1 LHHYLA
7 KVLTYTRNT
16 TKKYIQET
24 DSKMLNEDLC
34 FLSAT
39 EQSKLIRSQKIS
51 VQELIRAHLDQIER
65 YNPVLNAIVTL
76 TADSAMAEAYVADQ
90 QLEKNAEVG
99 ILHGLPVAHKD
110 LFLTKGV
117 RTTFGSLAF
126 EDFVP
131 DVDSL
136 PVERLKKAGG
146 ISLGKTNTPEFGAGS
161 QTFNAVFGS
170 TPNPYDLTK
179 TCGGSSGGGAVA
191 LASGMISIADGTDL
205 GGSLRNPAS
214 FCNLVGIRPS
224 VGRVPSWPESLGWYT
239 MSVPGPMA
247 RTVQDVAL
255 AMAAMSGPD
264 DRSPISLEA
273 PGEIFLNPLTRSF
286 KGCKIAFSANLG
298 GLPVEPEVA
307 AVVESTRAVFQDL
320 GCEVINDEPNISE
333 ADEIFMLWRA
343 WRTELRITPLLKEHR
358 TQFKDTVIWNA
369 EQGLPITGPQLAR
382 AEAKRTELYHRMR
395 EFFKKYEFLVLPVSQ
410 VAPFSIDL
418 EFPQEINGVKMD
430 TYIDWQKS
438 AYHISALGNPA
449 ISVPAGFTSNNLP
462 VGIQIVGRH
471 RDDFGILQLAHAFEQ
486 KTLFAQRKPPICKP
500 L

>member
-1 LHHYLA
+1 
-7 KVLTYTRNT
+7 
-16 TKKYIQET
+16 
-24 DSKMLNEDLC
+24 MLNEDLC

-39 EQSKLIRSQKIS
+39 EQSKLIRDKSIS
-51 VQELIRAHLDQIER
+51 VQELIRAHLDQIEK
-65 YNPVLNAIVTL
+65 YNPVLNAMVTL
-76 TADSAMAEAYVADQ
+76 TADSAMADARSADQ
-90 QLEKNAEVG
+90 ALEKGEKLGV
-99 ILHGLPVAHKD
+99 LHGLPVAHKD

-117 RTTFGSLAF
+117 RTTFGSLVYK
-126 EDFVP
+126 DFVP
-131 DVDSL
+131 EVDSL
-136 PVERLKKAGG
+136 PVERLKRAGG

-191 LASGMISIADGTDL
+191 LASGMVAIADGTDL

-264 DRSPISLEA
+264 DRSPIALEA
-273 PGEIFLNPLTRSF
+273 PGEMFLNPLVRSF
-286 KGCKIAFSANLG
+286 KACKIAFSANLG

-307 AVVESTRAVFQDL
+307 KVVESTRAVFEEL

-358 TQFKDTVIWNA
+358 AQIKDTVIWNA
-369 EQGLPITGPQLAR
+369 EQGLPITGPQLVR
-382 AEAKRTELYHRMR
+382 AEAKR
-395 EFFKKYEFLVLPVSQ
+395 
-410 VAPFSIDL
+410 
-418 EFPQEINGVKMD
+418 
-430 TYIDWQKS
+430 
-438 AYHISALGNPA
+438 
-449 ISVPAGFTSNNLP
+449 
-462 VGIQIVGRH
+462 
-471 RDDFGILQLAHAFEQ
+471 ILNIF
-486 KTLFAQRKPPICKP
+486 
-500 L
+500 

>member
-1 LHHYLA
+1 MQ
-7 KVLTYTRNT
+7 N
-16 TKKYIQET
+16 
-24 DSKMLNEDLC
+24 DDLC

-39 EQSKLIRSQKIS
+39 EQSGLIRSKKIS
-51 VQELIRAHLDQIER
+51 AVQLIRAHLDQIER
-65 YNPVLNAIVTL
+65 FNPTLNAIVTL
-76 TADSAMAEAYVADQ
+76 TAESAMDEASAADQ
-90 QLEKNAEVG
+90 KIATNKSIG

-117 RTTFGSLAF
+117 RTTFGSMAF
-126 EDFVP
+126 KDFVP

-136 PVERLKKAGG
+136 PVERLKKAGA

-161 QTFNAVFGS
+161 QTFNAIFGS

-191 LASGMISIADGTDL
+191 LASGMIAIADGTDL

-247 RTVQDVAL
+247 RTVQDLAL

-273 PGEIFLNPLTRSF
+273 PGEIFLNPLARSF

-307 AVVESTRAVFQDL
+307 KVVESSRAVFEDL
-320 GCEVINDEPNISE
+320 GCAVVNDEPDIAE

-343 WRTELRITPLLKEHR
+343 WRTELRITPLLKEHHAHI
-358 TQFKDTVIWNA
+358 KDTVIWNA

-395 EFFKKYEFLVLPVSQ
+395 EFFKKYDFLVLPVSQ
-410 VAPFSIDL
+410 VAPFPLD
-418 EFPQEINGVKMD
+418 QEYPSQINGIKMK

-438 AYHISALGNPA
+438 AYLISALGNPA
-449 ISVPAGFTSNNLP
+449 ISVPAGFTSNGLP

-471 RDDFGILQLAHAFEQ
+471 RDDFGILQLAYAFEQ
-486 KTLFAQRKPPICKP
+486 KTHFAQRRPSICRS
-500 L
+500 

>member
-1 LHHYLA
+1 MQ
-7 KVLTYTRNT
+7 N
-16 TKKYIQET
+16 
-24 DSKMLNEDLC
+24 DDLC

-39 EQSKLIRSQKIS
+39 EQSGLIRSKKIS
-51 VQELIRAHLDQIER
+51 ATQLIQAHLDQIER
-65 YNPVLNAIVTL
+65 LNPTLNAIVTL
-76 TADSAMAEAYVADQ
+76 TAESAVAEAASADKKTAAN
-90 QLEKNAEVG
+90 EAVG
-99 ILHGLPVAHKD
+99 VLHGLPVAHKD

-126 EDFVP
+126 KDFVP

-136 PVERLKKAGG
+136 PVERLKKAGA

-239 MSVPGPMA
+239 MSIPGPMA

-273 PGEIFLNPLTRSF
+273 PGEMFLNPLARSF
-286 KGCKIAFSANLG
+286 KGSKIAFSANLG

-307 AVVESTRAVFQDL
+307 KVIESTRAVFQDL
-320 GCEVINDEPNISE
+320 GCEVVNDEPNISE

-358 TQFKDTVIWNA
+358 AQIKDTVIWNA
-369 EQGLPITGPQLAR
+369 EQGLPITGPQLVR

-395 EFFKKYEFLVLPVSQ
+395 EFFKKYDFLVLPVSQ
-410 VAPFSIDL
+410 VAPFSIDQ
-418 EFPQEINGVKMD
+418 EYPAEINGVKMN

-438 AYHISALGNPA
+438 AYHISAMGNPA
-449 ISVPAGFTSNNLP
+449 ISVPAGFTSDHLP

-471 RDDFGILQLAHAFEQ
+471 RDDFGILQLAYAFEQ
-486 KTLFAQRKPPICKP
+486 KTQFAQRRPPICSQ
-500 L
+500 

>member
-1 LHHYLA
+1 M
-7 KVLTYTRNT
+7 
-16 TKKYIQET
+16 Q
-24 DSKMLNEDLC
+24 NEDLC

-39 EQSKLIRSQKIS
+39 EQSGLIRSKKIS
-51 VQELIRAHLDQIER
+51 AEQLIRAHLDQIER
-65 YNPVLNAIVTL
+65 LNPTLNAIVTL
-76 TADSAMAEAYVADQ
+76 TADSAMEEAASADKKIAAN
-90 QLEKNAEVG
+90 ESVG
-99 ILHGLPVAHKD
+99 VLHGLPVAHKD

-126 EDFVP
+126 KDFVP

-136 PVERLKKAGG
+136 PVERLKKAGA

-273 PGEIFLNPLTRSF
+273 PGEMFLNPLARSF

-307 AVVESTRAVFQDL
+307 KVIESTRAVFQDL

-358 TQFKDTVIWNA
+358 AQIKDTVIWNA
-369 EQGLPITGPQLAR
+369 EQGLPITGPQLVR

-395 EFFKKYEFLVLPVSQ
+395 EFFKKYDFLVLPVSQ
-410 VAPFSIDL
+410 VAPFSIDQ
-418 EFPQEINGVKMD
+418 EYPAEINGVKMN

-449 ISVPAGFTSNNLP
+449 ISVPAGFTSDHLP

-471 RDDFGILQLAHAFEQ
+471 RDDFGILQLAYAFEQ
-486 KTLFAQRKPPICKP
+486 KTQFAQRRPPICGK
-500 L
+500 

>member
-1 LHHYLA
+1 M
-7 KVLTYTRNT
+7 
-16 TKKYIQET
+16 Q
-24 DSKMLNEDLC
+24 NEDLC

-39 EQSKLIRSQKIS
+39 EQSELIRTKKIS
-51 VQELIRAHLDQIER
+51 AEQLIRAHLDQIER
-65 YNPVLNAIVTL
+65 LNPTLNAIVTL
-76 TADSAMAEAYVADQ
+76 TAESAMAEAASADKKIAAN
-90 QLEKNAEVG
+90 ESVG
-99 ILHGLPVAHKD
+99 VLHGLPVAHKD

-126 EDFVP
+126 KDFVP

-136 PVERLKKAGG
+136 PVERLKKAGA

-273 PGEIFLNPLTRSF
+273 PGEMFLNPLARSF

-307 AVVESTRAVFQDL
+307 KVIESTRAVFQDL

-358 TQFKDTVIWNA
+358 AQIKDTVIWNA
-369 EQGLPITGPQLAR
+369 EQGLPITGPQLVR

-395 EFFKKYEFLVLPVSQ
+395 EFFKKYDFLVLPVSQ
-410 VAPFSIDL
+410 VAPFSIDQ
-418 EFPQEINGVKMD
+418 EYPAEINGVKMN

-449 ISVPAGFTSNNLP
+449 ISVPAGFTGDHLP

-471 RDDFGILQLAHAFEQ
+471 RDDFGILQLAYAFEQ
-486 KTLFAQRKPPICKP
+486 KTQFAQRRPPICGK
-500 L
+500 

>member
-1 LHHYLA
+1 MQ
-7 KVLTYTRNT
+7 N
-16 TKKYIQET
+16 
-24 DSKMLNEDLC
+24 DDLC

-39 EQSKLIRSQKIS
+39 KQSELIRTQKIS
-51 VQELIRAHLDQIER
+51 AVQLIRAHLDQIER
-65 YNPVLNAIVTL
+65 FNPVLNAIVTL
-76 TADSAMAEAYVADQ
+76 TAESAMAEAVLADKKTASNEP
-90 QLEKNAEVG
+90 LGV
-99 ILHGLPVAHKD
+99 LHGLPVAHKD

-126 EDFVP
+126 KDFVP
-131 DVDSL
+131 EVDSL
-136 PVERLKKAGG
+136 PVERLKQAGA

-170 TPNPYDLTK
+170 TPNPYDLSK

-191 LASGMISIADGTDL
+191 LASGMIAIADGTDL

-224 VGRVPSWPESLGWYT
+224 VGRVPSWPDSLAWYPF
-239 MSVPGPMA
+239 SVPGPMA
-247 RTVQDVAL
+247 RTVQDLAL

-273 PGEIFLNPLTRSF
+273 PGEIFLNPLARSF

-307 AVVESTRAVFQDL
+307 KVVESTRAVFQDL
-320 GCEVINDEPNISE
+320 GCEVVNDEPDISE

-343 WRTELRITPLLKEHR
+343 WRTELRITPLLKDHHANIKE
-358 TQFKDTVIWNA
+358 TVIWNA
-369 EQGLPITGPQLAR
+369 EQGLSITGPQLVR

-395 EFFKKYEFLVLPVSQ
+395 EFFKKYDFLVLPVSQ
-410 VAPFSIDL
+410 VAPFSID
-418 EFPQEINGVKMD
+418 QEYPTQINGVKMD

-438 AYHISALGNPA
+438 AYHISAMGNPA
-449 ISVPAGFTSNNLP
+449 ISVPAGFTSDNLP

-471 RDDFGILQLAHAFEQ
+471 RDDFGILQLAYAFEQ
-486 KTLFAQRKPPICKP
+486 KTHFAQRRPPMCSA
-500 L
+500 

>member
-1 LHHYLA
+1 M
-7 KVLTYTRNT
+7 
-16 TKKYIQET
+16 Q
-24 DSKMLNEDLC
+24 NEDLC

-39 EQSKLIRSQKIS
+39 EQSGLIRTKKIS
-51 VQELIRAHLDQIER
+51 AEQLIRAHLDQIER
-65 YNPVLNAIVTL
+65 LNPTLNAIVTL
-76 TADSAMAEAYVADQ
+76 TAESAMAEAASADKKIAAN
-90 QLEKNAEVG
+90 ESVG
-99 ILHGLPVAHKD
+99 VLHGLPVAHKD

-126 EDFVP
+126 KDFVP

-136 PVERLKKAGG
+136 PVERLKKAGA

-273 PGEIFLNPLTRSF
+273 PGEMFLNPLARSF

-307 AVVESTRAVFQDL
+307 KVIESTRAVFQDL

-358 TQFKDTVIWNA
+358 AQIKDTVIWNA
-369 EQGLPITGPQLAR
+369 EQGLPITGPQLVR

-395 EFFKKYEFLVLPVSQ
+395 EFFKKYDFLVLPVSQ
-410 VAPFSIDL
+410 VAPFSIDQ
-418 EFPQEINGVKMD
+418 EYPAEINGVKMN

-449 ISVPAGFTSNNLP
+449 ISVPAGFTSDHLP

-471 RDDFGILQLAHAFEQ
+471 RDDFGILQLAYAFEQ
-486 KTLFAQRKPPICKP
+486 KTQFAQRRPPICSK
-500 L
+500 

>member
-1 LHHYLA
+1 MQ
-7 KVLTYTRNT
+7 N
-16 TKKYIQET
+16 
-24 DSKMLNEDLC
+24 DDLC

-39 EQSKLIRSQKIS
+39 EQAELIRTQKIS
-51 VQELIRAHLDQIER
+51 AVQLIRAHLDQIER
-65 YNPVLNAIVTL
+65 FNSVLNAIVTL
-76 TADSAMAEAYVADQ
+76 TAESAMAEAVLADKKIANNEP
-90 QLEKNAEVG
+90 LGV
-99 ILHGLPVAHKD
+99 LHGLPVAHKD

-126 EDFVP
+126 KDFVP
-131 DVDSL
+131 EIDSL
-136 PVERLKKAGG
+136 PVERLKQAGA

-170 TPNPYDLTK
+170 TPNPYDLSK

-191 LASGMISIADGTDL
+191 LASGMIAIADGTDL

-224 VGRVPSWPESLGWYT
+224 VGRVPSWPDSLAWYPF
-239 MSVPGPMA
+239 SVPGPMA
-247 RTVQDVAL
+247 RTVQDLAL
-255 AMAAMSGPD
+255 AMAAMAGPD

-273 PGEIFLNPLTRSF
+273 PGEMFLNPLARSF

-307 AVVESTRAVFQDL
+307 KVVESTRVVFQDL
-320 GCEVINDEPNISE
+320 GCEVVNDEPNISE

-343 WRTELRITPLLKEHR
+343 WRTELRITPLLKDHR
-358 TQFKDTVIWNA
+358 ANIKETVIWNA
-369 EQGLPITGPQLAR
+369 EQGLSITGPQLVR

-395 EFFKKYEFLVLPVSQ
+395 EFFKKYDFLVLPVSQ
-410 VAPFSIDL
+410 VAPFSID
-418 EFPQEINGVKMD
+418 QEYPTQINGVKMD

-449 ISVPAGFTSNNLP
+449 ISVPAGFTSDNLP

-471 RDDFGILQLAHAFEQ
+471 RDDFGILQLAYAFEQ
-486 KTLFAQRKPPICKP
+486 KTHFAQRRPPMCSA
-500 L
+500 

>member
-1 LHHYLA
+1 MQ
-7 KVLTYTRNT
+7 N
-16 TKKYIQET
+16 
-24 DSKMLNEDLC
+24 DDLC

-39 EQSKLIRSQKIS
+39 EQSGLIRSKKIS
-51 VQELIRAHLDQIER
+51 ATQLIQAHLDQIER
-65 YNPVLNAIVTL
+65 LNPTLNAIVTL
-76 TADSAMAEAYVADQ
+76 TAESAVAEAASADKKTAAN
-90 QLEKNAEVG
+90 EAVG
-99 ILHGLPVAHKD
+99 VLHGLPVAHKD

-126 EDFVP
+126 KDFVP

-136 PVERLKKAGG
+136 PVERLKKAGA

-273 PGEIFLNPLTRSF
+273 PGEMFLNPLARSF

-307 AVVESTRAVFQDL
+307 KVIESTRAVFQDL
-320 GCEVINDEPNISE
+320 GCEVVNDEPNISE

-358 TQFKDTVIWNA
+358 AQIKDTVIWNA
-369 EQGLPITGPQLAR
+369 EQGLPITGPQLVR

-395 EFFKKYEFLVLPVSQ
+395 EFFKKYDFLVLPVSQ
-410 VAPFSIDL
+410 VAPFSIDQ
-418 EFPQEINGVKMD
+418 EYPAEINGVKMN

-438 AYHISALGNPA
+438 AYHISAMGNPA
-449 ISVPAGFTSNNLP
+449 ISVPAGFTSDHLP

-471 RDDFGILQLAHAFEQ
+471 RDDFGILQLAYAFEQ
-486 KTLFAQRKPPICKP
+486 KTQFAQRRPPICSQ
-500 L
+500 

>member
-1 LHHYLA
+1 
-7 KVLTYTRNT
+7 
-16 TKKYIQET
+16 
-24 DSKMLNEDLC
+24 MLNDDLC
-34 FLSAT
+34 FVSAT
-39 EQSKLIRSQKIS
+39 ELAKLIRLKKIS
-51 VQELIRAHLDQIER
+51 VAQIIRAHLDQIER
-65 YNPVLNAIVTL
+65 LNPTLNAIVTL
-76 TADSAMAEAYVADQ
+76 TAESAMAEAFIADQ
-90 QLEKNAEVG
+90 KIAANDTVG

-110 LFLTKGV
+110 LFLTRGV
-117 RTTFGSLAF
+117 RTTFGSLVYQ
-126 EDFVP
+126 DFVP

-136 PVERLKKAGG
+136 PVERLKRAGA

-170 TPNPYDLTK
+170 TPNPYDLSK
-179 TCGGSSGGGAVA
+179 TCGGSSGGAAVA
-191 LASGMISIADGTDL
+191 LASGMIALADGTDL

-214 FCNLVGIRPS
+214 FCNIVGIRPS
-224 VGRVPSWPESLGWYT
+224 VGRVPSWPESLGWQT
-239 MSVPGPMA
+239 MSVSGPMA
-247 RTVQDVAL
+247 RSVQDLAL

-273 PGEIFLNPLTRSF
+273 PGDLFLNPLARSF
-286 KGCKIAFSANLG
+286 KGCKVAFSANLG

-307 AVVESTRAVFQDL
+307 RVVESTRAVFQGI
-320 GCEVINDEPNISE
+320 GCDVINDEPDIAE

-358 TQFKDTVIWNA
+358 AQIKDTVIWNA

-410 VAPFSIDL
+410 VAPFSI
-418 EFPQEINGVKMD
+418 EEEYPAQVNGVKMD
-430 TYIDWQKS
+430 TYIAWQKTC
-438 AYHISALGNPA
+438 YLISALGNPA
-449 ISVPAGFTSNNLP
+449 ISVPAGFTESGLP

-500 L
+500 

>member
-1 LHHYLA
+1 
-7 KVLTYTRNT
+7 
-16 TKKYIQET
+16 
-24 DSKMLNEDLC
+24 MLNDDLC
-34 FLSAT
+34 FVSAT
-39 EQSKLIRSQKIS
+39 ELSKLIRSKKIS
-51 VQELIRAHLDQIER
+51 VQQVIRAHLDQIEHL
-65 YNPVLNAIVTL
+65 NPTLNAIVTL
-76 TADSAMAEAYVADQ
+76 TAESAMAEALIADQ
-90 QLEKNAEVG
+90 EIQKNANVG
-99 ILHGLPVAHKD
+99 LLHGLPVAHKD
-110 LFLTKGV
+110 LFLTRGV
-117 RTTFGSLAF
+117 KTTFGSLAYK
-126 EDFVP
+126 DFVP

-136 PVERLKKAGG
+136 PVERLKKAGA

-191 LASGMISIADGTDL
+191 LASGMIALADGTDL

-214 FCNLVGIRPS
+214 FCNIVGIRPS
-224 VGRVPSWPESLGWYT
+224 VGRVPSWPEPLGWQT
-239 MSVPGPMA
+239 MSVSGPMA
-247 RTVQDVAL
+247 RSVQDLAL

-273 PGEIFLNPLTRSF
+273 PGEIFLNPLARSF
-286 KGCKIAFSANLG
+286 KGCRVAFSANLG

-307 AVVESTRAVFQDL
+307 RVVESSRAVFQEM
-320 GCEVINDEPNISE
+320 GCEVVNDEPDIAE

-343 WRTELRITPLLKEHR
+343 WRTELRITPLLNEHR
-358 TQFKDTVIWNA
+358 SQIKDTVIWNA

-410 VAPFSIDL
+410 VAPFSID
-418 EFPQEINGVKMD
+418 EEYPAQVNGVKMN
-430 TYIDWQKS
+430 TYIDWQKTC
-438 AYHISALGNPA
+438 YLISALGNPA
-449 ISVPAGFTSNNLP
+449 ISVPAGFTESGLP

-471 RDDFGILQLAHAFEQ
+471 RDDFGILQLAYAFEQ

-500 L
+500 Q

>member
-1 LHHYLA
+1 
-7 KVLTYTRNT
+7 
-16 TKKYIQET
+16 
-24 DSKMLNEDLC
+24 MLNEELC

-39 EQSKLIRSQKIS
+39 EQSKRIREKSIS
-51 VQELIRAHLDQIER
+51 AQELIRAHLDQIEK

-76 TADSAMAEAYVADQ
+76 TADSAMAEAYVADKAQ
-90 QLEKNAEVG
+90 EMGEKLGV
-99 ILHGLPVAHKD
+99 LHGLPVAHKD

-117 RTTFGSLAF
+117 RTTFGSLAYK
-126 EDFVP
+126 DFVP

-191 LASGMISIADGTDL
+191 LASGMVAIADGTDL

-224 VGRVPSWPESLGWYT
+224 VGRVPSWPESLGWYPF
-239 MSVPGPMA
+239 SVPGPMA

-255 AMAAMSGPD
+255 AMVAMSGPD
-264 DRSPISLEA
+264 DRSPIALEA
-273 PGEIFLNPLTRSF
+273 PGELFLNPLARSF

-307 AVVESTRAVFQDL
+307 KVVESTRAVFQEL
-320 GCEVINDEPNISE
+320 GCEVINDEPDISE

-343 WRTELRITPLLKEHR
+343 WRIELRITPLLKDHR
-358 TQFKDTVIWNA
+358 ALIKDTVIWNGA
-369 EQGLPITGPQLAR
+369 QGLSITGPQLVR

-410 VAPFSIDL
+410 VAPFPIDQ
-418 EFPQEINGVKMD
+418 EYPQEINGIKMQ

-449 ISVPAGFTSNNLP
+449 ISVPAGFTNTNLP

-471 RDDFGILQLAHAFEQ
+471 RDDFGILQLAYAFEQ
-486 KTLFAQRKPPICKP
+486 LTHFAQRKPPMCMS
-500 L
+500 

>member
-1 LHHYLA
+1 
-7 KVLTYTRNT
+7 
-16 TKKYIQET
+16 
-24 DSKMLNEDLC
+24 MLNDDLC
-34 FLSAT
+34 FVSAT
-39 EQSKLIRSQKIS
+39 ELAKLIRLKKIS
-51 VQELIRAHLDQIER
+51 VAQIIRAHLDQIER
-65 YNPVLNAIVTL
+65 LNPSLNAIVTL
-76 TADSAMAEAYVADQ
+76 TAESAMAEAFVADQ
-90 QLEKNAEVG
+90 KIAANDALG

-110 LFLTKGV
+110 LFLTRGV
-117 RTTFGSLAF
+117 RTTFGSLAYQ
-126 EDFVP
+126 DFVP

-136 PVERLKKAGG
+136 PVERVKRAGA

-170 TPNPYDLTK
+170 TPNPYDLSK
-179 TCGGSSGGGAVA
+179 TCGGSSGGAAVA
-191 LASGMISIADGTDL
+191 LASGMIALADGTDL

-214 FCNLVGIRPS
+214 FCNIVGIRPS
-224 VGRVPSWPESLGWYT
+224 VGRVPSWPESLGWQT
-239 MSVPGPMA
+239 MSVSGPMA
-247 RTVQDVAL
+247 RSVQDLAL

-273 PGEIFLNPLTRSF
+273 PGEIFLNPLARSF
-286 KGCKIAFSANLG
+286 KGCKVAFSANLG

-307 AVVESTRAVFQDL
+307 RVVESSRAVFKEM
-320 GCEVINDEPNISE
+320 GCEVVNDEPDIAE

-358 TQFKDTVIWNA
+358 AQIKDTVIWNA

-410 VAPFSIDL
+410 VAPFSI
-418 EFPQEINGVKMD
+418 EEEYPAQVNGVKMD
-430 TYIDWQKS
+430 TYIAWQKTC
-438 AYHISALGNPA
+438 YLISALGNPA
-449 ISVPAGFTSNNLP
+449 ISVPAGFTESGLP
-462 VGIQIVGRH
+462 VGVQIVGRH

-500 L
+500 

>member
-1 LHHYLA
+1 MQ
-7 KVLTYTRNT
+7 N
-16 TKKYIQET
+16 
-24 DSKMLNEDLC
+24 DDLC

-39 EQSKLIRSQKIS
+39 EQAELIRTQKIS
-51 VQELIRAHLDQIER
+51 AVQLIRAHLDQIER
-65 YNPVLNAIVTL
+65 FNPVLNAIITL
-76 TADSAMAEAYVADQ
+76 TAESAMAEAVLADKKIASDEP
-90 QLEKNAEVG
+90 LGV
-99 ILHGLPVAHKD
+99 LHGLPVAHKD
-110 LFLTKGV
+110 LLLTKGV

-126 EDFVP
+126 KDFVP
-131 DVDSL
+131 EVDSL
-136 PVERLKKAGG
+136 PVERLKQAGA

-170 TPNPYDLTK
+170 TPNPYDLSK

-191 LASGMISIADGTDL
+191 LASGMIAIADGTDL

-224 VGRVPSWPESLGWYT
+224 AGRVPSWPDSLAWYPF
-239 MSVPGPMA
+239 SVPGPMA
-247 RTVQDVAL
+247 RTVQDLAL
-255 AMAAMSGPD
+255 AMAAMAGPD

-273 PGEIFLNPLTRSF
+273 PGAMFLNPLSRSF

-307 AVVESTRAVFQDL
+307 KVVESTRAVFQDL

-343 WRTELRITPLLKEHR
+343 WRTELSITPLLKDHR
-358 TQFKDTVIWNA
+358 ANIKETVIWNA
-369 EQGLPITGPQLAR
+369 EQGLPITGPQLVR

-395 EFFKKYEFLVLPVSQ
+395 EFFKKYDFLVLPVSQ
-410 VAPFSIDL
+410 VAPFSID
-418 EFPQEINGVKMD
+418 QEYPTQINGVKMD

-438 AYHISALGNPA
+438 AYHISAMGNPA
-449 ISVPAGFTSNNLP
+449 ISVPAGFTSDHLP

-471 RDDFGILQLAHAFEQ
+471 RDDFGILQLAYAFEQ
-486 KTLFAQRKPPICKP
+486 KTHFAQRRPPMCSA
-500 L
+500 

>member
-1 LHHYLA
+1 
-7 KVLTYTRNT
+7 
-16 TKKYIQET
+16 
-24 DSKMLNEDLC
+24 MLNDDLC

-76 TADSAMAEAYVADQ
+76 TADSAMAEAYAADQ
-90 QLEKNAEVG
+90 QLEKNTEVG

-286 KGCKIAFSANLG
+286 KACKIAFSANLG

-307 AVVESTRAVFQDL
+307 KVVESTRAVFQNL

-471 RDDFGILQLAHAFEQ
+471 RDDFGILQLAYAFEQ
-486 KTLFAQRKPPICKP
+486 KTQFAQRKPPMCSS
-500 L
+500 

>member
-1 LHHYLA
+1 MQ
-7 KVLTYTRNT
+7 N
-16 TKKYIQET
+16 
-24 DSKMLNEDLC
+24 DDLC

-39 EQSKLIRSQKIS
+39 EQAELIRTQKIS
-51 VQELIRAHLDQIER
+51 AVQLIRAHLDQIER
-65 YNPVLNAIVTL
+65 FNSVLNAIVTL
-76 TADSAMAEAYVADQ
+76 TAESAMAEAVLADKKIANNEP
-90 QLEKNAEVG
+90 LGV
-99 ILHGLPVAHKD
+99 LHGLPVAHKD

-126 EDFVP
+126 KDFVP
-131 DVDSL
+131 EIDSL
-136 PVERLKKAGG
+136 PVERLKQAGA

-170 TPNPYDLTK
+170 TPNPYDLSK

-191 LASGMISIADGTDL
+191 LASGMIAIADGTDL

-224 VGRVPSWPESLGWYT
+224 VGRVPSWPDSLAWYPF
-239 MSVPGPMA
+239 SVPGPMA
-247 RTVQDVAL
+247 RTVQDLAL
-255 AMAAMSGPD
+255 AMAAMAGPD

-273 PGEIFLNPLTRSF
+273 PGEMFLNPLARSF

-307 AVVESTRAVFQDL
+307 KVVESTRVVFQDL
-320 GCEVINDEPNISE
+320 GCEVVNDEPNISE

-343 WRTELRITPLLKEHR
+343 WRTELRITPLLKDHR
-358 TQFKDTVIWNA
+358 ANIKETVIWNA
-369 EQGLPITGPQLAR
+369 EQGLSITGPQLVR

-395 EFFKKYEFLVLPVSQ
+395 EFFKKYDFLVLPVSQ
-410 VAPFSIDL
+410 VAPFSID
-418 EFPQEINGVKMD
+418 QEYPTQINGVKME

-438 AYHISALGNPA
+438 AYYISAMGNPA
-449 ISVPAGFTSNNLP
+449 ISVPAGFTSDNLP

-471 RDDFGILQLAHAFEQ
+471 RDDFGILQLAYAFEQ
-486 KTLFAQRKPPICKP
+486 KTHFAQRRPPMCSA
-500 L
+500 